1 MSPLDRQLKFINS
14 FIVVLAV
21 ASGLGACS
29 FSIKKNPARGI
40 PSAQNYKQS
49 ELAFGNVFSR
59 VIRPN
64 CIGCHGNGGGI
75 NLESFANIKANL
87 SRIYQAAIVEQKM
100 PKAPNAPLSAD
111 DLGLLNAWIQA
122 GAPETAPGEVPGPTP
137 IPLGP
142 NFASI
147 KYNILDSKCLLCHA
161 PGKAVARI
169 PLVTKDD
176 FLNSPLDLV
185 LPGNPDE
192 SGIMLAIRGMI
203 SGKLMPPPKDANGNP
218 TGFTKLSD
226 QEIDAIGQW
235 ITKGAND

>member
-1 MSPLDRQLKFINS
+1 MSPLDRINS
-14 FIVVLAV
+14 FIITAAAGVL
-21 ASGLGACS
+21 SSCS
-29 FSIKKNPARGI
+29 YSIQKNPVPSI

-49 ELAFGNVFSR
+49 ELGFGNVYSR

-64 CIGCHGNGGGI
+64 CIGCHGNGGGV
-75 NLESFANIKANL
+75 NLESYANIKANL
-87 SRIYQAAIVEQKM
+87 TKIYQAAIVERKM

-122 GAPETAPGEVPGPTP
+122 GAPETAPGGEPGPTP

-161 PGKAVARI
+161 PGKPVARI

-176 FLNSPLDLV
+176 LLNSPLDLV

-192 SGIMLAIRGMI
+192 SGIMLAIRGVNPE
-203 SGKLMPPPKDANGNP
+203 KLMPPPKDANGSP
-218 TGFTKLSD
+218 TGFTKLSA
-226 QEIDAIGQW
+226 QEINAIAQW
-235 ITKGAND
+235 ITNGAND